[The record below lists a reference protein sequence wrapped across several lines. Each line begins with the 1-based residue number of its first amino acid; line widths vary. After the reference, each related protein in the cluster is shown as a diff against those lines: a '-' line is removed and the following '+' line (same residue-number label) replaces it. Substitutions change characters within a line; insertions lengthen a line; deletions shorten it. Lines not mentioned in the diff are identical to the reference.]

1 MLKKRIA
8 AILSVLI
15 IIVQGAYGLG
25 FNTQA
30 HAAEITDNIITSV
43 TMAVYDNGVPVTD
56 VVYKQGAEVKLT
68 YDWELPDNTYQEGD
82 TYSFELPD
90 HFVLASDIMGTPLQA
105 DGLTLGHFDVLKGN
119 PNKVIMTFGQDVD
132 KYFGV
137 HGSFSINTKFDKA
150 SFTETTEQHIVF
162 PVNGGNQT
170 VTLEFVPDNASIIE
184 KSGRPVGTNKDG
196 LNAKQ
201 ITWTVDVNKVLSSVY
216 DASVTDVIPAGLAL
230 TDPLDVKVYELNVK
244 LDGSAAQ
251 GAEIPSSQYTVTDPS
266 GNLNVAFKQSPITGA
281 YRIQFTTDITDLTKK
296 SFTNEASLKGTGL
309 PASKSSATVNVSYG
323 TPLKKTSSAYDPN
336 TQMTTWEIDY
346 NYNELPV
353 AQANAVLK
361 DYFDNTQELVADS
374 LQVFPVNFLT
384 NAGGTVGDTPVSN
397 YTLISPSTAPSGK
410 NGFELKF
417 NSDINSAYKIK
428 YKTQATG
435 RVEKDTTVTNTVYS
449 GDTYETGT
457 RSIRQ
462 VIIAKTLPSSGID
475 YANKKVKWSVTLNAD
490 SYQMNNVIVKD
501 VFPNKGLKI
510 IPGSIVVKKGDTVIT
525 TGFSIQ
531 NEIPDTGFEVKF
543 NSQITGPYT
552 ITYDTYFDNQWLGSD
567 WLTTDAR
574 FVNRATV
581 EWTKPGSADV
591 NTKTVTASFDPKPA
605 EKANGY
611 KSGSYNASSKE
622 IIWSVGVNYNR
633 NPLNSAEVTD
643 TIEGKQVYVPG
654 SVEIYN
660 MVVAKNGDYSQGTAK
675 LTLNTDYTVSYNETT
690 KLLKVKFTKKI
701 ESAYI
706 INFKTSLKAK
716 LVDSPVITNTANLY
730 NEGKKESKDLTA
742 SLTIPKANEFVQ
754 KSGSQSNTK
763 IKWTVSINYSQS
775 YIEDA
780 AVTDDPSDNQ
790 ILLADSFKLY
800 ATTVNPAGDVAK
812 TGTPLVDGKD
822 YELTMTTDLDSGK
835 QQFVLKFKAPIEKA
849 YILEYES
856 LIVANNNDKVTNKVG
871 LTGKNS
877 TTITKTSTKDIT
889 VALSSADGVGTGTR
903 KALKIIKADGADQSK
918 LSGATFALYR
928 KSGSSEVLFNTL
940 TTDANGEAVFKNL
953 WPGKYLLQ
961 EISAPSGYVLDS
973 GKKVITFDST
983 TAIVEEFKVYN
994 QKAATPTPSATPT
1007 ASPTASPVVSPTP
1020 TPTVKPT
1027 ETPTPTP
1034 TLTATPTPTPTATPT
1049 ATATPTTPP
1058 VIDYSTPTP
1067 VTSSVPGTVVT
1078 PGPSATP
1085 AATPSASPVQTP
1097 AVPQPTA
1104 VTTDEEVPIDGEIPL
1119 GGVPSI
1125 GEQPAHGTVKITP
1138 DGKWTYTPDP
1148 GYTGKDKFTIVVTD
1162 KDGNEEEEIIE
1173 VGVDE
1178 VPKGTVTDTPDT
1190 GENGLPGK
1198 LPQTGEN
1205 SPLPLYLTGG
1215 GLMILGAVMSRRFK
1229 NHKKS
1234 K

>member
-184 KSGRPVGTNKDG
+184 KSGKPVGTNKDG

-244 LDGSAAQ
+244 LDGSAVQ
-251 GAEIPSSQYTVTDPS
+251 GAEIPPSQYTVTDPS

-397 YTLISPSTAPSGK
+397 YTLISPSTVPSGK

-428 YKTQATG
+428 YKTKATG
-435 RVEKDTTVTNTVYS
+435 RVEKDTTITNTVYS

-475 YANKKVKWSVTLNAD
+475 YANKKVKWSVTINAD
-490 SYQMNNVIVKD
+490 SYQMDNVVVKD

-510 IPGSIVVKKGDTVIT
+510 IPGSIVVKKGDTLIT

-552 ITYDTYFDNQWLGSD
+552 ITYETYFDNQWLASD
-567 WLTTDAR
+567 WLTTDAK

-660 MVVAKNGDYSQGTAK
+660 MIVAKNGDYSQGTAK

-701 ESAYI
+701 ESGYI
-706 INFKTSLKAK
+706 INFKTSLKGK
-716 LVDSPVITNTANLY
+716 LVDSPAITNTANLY
-730 NEGKKESKDLTA
+730 NEGKEESKDLTA

-780 AVTDDPSDNQ
+780 VVTDDPSDNQ

-800 ATTVNPAGDVAK
+800 ATTANPAGDVAK

-822 YELTMTTDLDSGK
+822 YELIITTDLDSGK

-973 GKKVITFDST
+973 GKKAVTFDST
-983 TAIVEEFKVYN
+983 TSIVEEFKVYN
-994 QKAATPTPSATPT
+994 QKAATPTPTSTPT

-1020 TPTVKPT
+1020 TPPVKPT
-1027 ETPTPTP
+1027 ETPTPT
-1034 TLTATPTPTPTATPT
+1034 A
-1049 ATATPTTPP
+1049 PP
-1058 VIDYSTPTP
+1058 PPPPAIDYSTPTP

-1215 GLMILGAVMSRRFK
+1215 GLIILGAVMSRRFK